1 MAKAVTFINYGEIAT
16 TFDCRPMQKR
26 VVFGPAL
33 LDTQVKRAIMF
44 TSLCTPQHTINF
56 ISPSIL
62 YCLSVYFYC
71 LQWEFHSFQGFSR
84 YSYAHLPSS
93 LPCLVNVFAISVP
106 ICSNWRIAP
115 KKVSGVT
122 CRQRLRSEGLNF
134 PNECGLGMK
143 VLIAVRGKE

>member
-1 MAKAVTFINYGEIAT
+1 MAKAGTFINYGEIAT
-16 TFDCRPMQKR
+16 TFDCRPVQNR
-26 VVFGPAL
+26 VVFGPPL
-33 LDTQVKRAIMF
+33 LDTQVKRGSCSRVFALLNTPLISSALQFF
-44 TSLCTPQHTINF
+44 TV
-56 ISPSIL
+56 
-62 YCLSVYFYC
+62 LSVYFYC

-122 CRQRLRSEGLNF
+122 CSEGLYF
-134 PNECGLGMK
+134 PHKCDLGMK